1 MYSKLLTS
9 IPLLLTL
16 LLTLL
21 LPFAAA
27 ATPVTMT
34 IAPWQTT
41 DGNFG
46 FSAIHGAT
54 SGRTVKGG
62 LEFRTSGSIQYEFS
76 APTQFVQGTL
86 VDSVLTL
93 ESTSLQLDGGSIF
106 ELRGSVLDFGVT
118 EGGLIGSLGYRLV
131 DGASGSV
138 ESGAFSFYK
147 LDFTNGACDAN
158 GLCASTG
165 AYRLWGNNWDA
176 ASGNQGIDNV
186 IVDGVTTTRLRGI
199 DIGGD
204 IAVAPVPEP
213 GAALLFGAGI
223 MFAGGRLR
231 RARPL

>member
-9 IPLLLTL
+9 IPLLLI
-16 LLTLL
+16 LL
-21 LPFAAA
+21 LPISAA
-27 ATPVTMT
+27 ATSVTMT
-34 IAPWQTT
+34 IAPWKTT

-54 SGRTVKGG
+54 RGRTVKNG
-62 LEFRTSGSIQYEFS
+62 LEFQTAGSIQYAFS
-76 APTQFVQGTL
+76 APAQSVHGTL

-106 ELRGSVLDFGVT
+106 ELRGSVLDFGVA

-138 ESGAFSFYK
+138 ESGAFSFYN
-147 LDFTNGACDAN
+147 LDFTKGACKAN
-158 GLCASTG
+158 DLCGSTG
-165 AYRLWGNNWDA
+165 TYRLWGNNWDA
-176 ASGNQGIDNV
+176 ASGNRGIENV
-186 IVDGVTTTRLRGI
+186 IVDGVATTRLRGI
-199 DIGGD
+199 DLGGD

-223 MFAGGRLR
+223 MLAGGRLR
-231 RARPL
+231 RVRPS